1 MPLPQFLQRFRPG
14 ASEPLAQAPTLSE
27 ADIEQARVKARRRM
41 IGMAVLV
48 GVGVIGFPWLFETQP
63 RPLTGGDVQVTT
75 NVPQVAPVPV
85 VARAPIV
92 GRVESVV
99 DTEAA
104 PASSAV
110 KPVAAGTPMAEAASS
125 TSRVQAVAPKPSAP
139 AASPSPELLA
149 KAAEAKA
156 AEAKAAEAKAAAAK
170 ARAEEKARQEA
181 KAKADAKL
189 KAEAKAKADAK
200 LKAEAKA
207 KADDKARAEAKAKAK
222 ADDKAVDTTR
232 YIVQV
237 GAFNDAS
244 AAQATRMKVERLGIK
259 TYAQVI
265 DSPQGKKTRVR
276 VGPYT
281 NKAEA
286 EKVMATLKKAGL
298 TAGLL
303 TL

>member
-14 ASEPLAQAPTLSE
+14 ATESLAQAPTLSE
-27 ADIEQARVKARRRM
+27 ADIEQARVQARRRM

-63 RPLTGGDVQVTT
+63 RPLTGGDVQVLS
-75 NVPQVAPVPV
+75 NVPQVAPPAPV

-92 GRVESVV
+92 GRVESATGAQPPAVS
-99 DTEAA
+99 
-104 PASSAV
+104 PASSA
-110 KPVAAGTPMAEAASS
+110 PLTEPA
-125 TSRVQAVAPKPSAP
+125 SAP
-139 AASPSPELLA
+139 AKAVASPPDAPSSEALA

-156 AEAKAAEAKAAAAK
+156 AAAAAAK

-181 KAKADAKL
+181 KAKAEAKK
-189 KAEAKAKADAK
+189 KAEQKAEQQADAKAKA
-200 LKAEAKA
+200 EA
-207 KADDKARAEAKAKAK
+207 KARAEAKAKAIADAKAKNEAK
-222 ADDKAVDTTR
+222 ADPKVKPGDKAADKATETTR

-237 GAFNDAS
+237 GAFTDA
-244 AAQATRMKVERLGIK
+244 ATAQAARMKVERLGIK

-265 DSPQGKKTRVR
+265 ESPQGKKTRVR
-276 VGPYT
+276 VGPFT

-298 TAGLL
+298 TAGML

>member
-63 RPLTGGDVQVTT
+63 RPLTSGEVQVTS
-75 NVPQVAPVPV
+75 NVPQVAPAPV

-92 GRVESVV
+92 GRVESAVV
-99 DTEAA
+99 AEPPQAV
-104 PASSAV
+104 PAETSNEV
-110 KPVAAGTPMAEAASS
+110 GTP
-125 TSRVQAVAPKPSAP
+125 QAPKASAP
-139 AASPSPELLA
+139 APAPLVPPAPSPEA
-149 KAAEAKA
+149 V
-156 AEAKAAEAKAAAAK
+156 AKAAEAKAAAAK
-170 ARAEEKARQEA
+170 ARAEDKARQEA
-181 KAKADAKL
+181 KAKAEAKL
-189 KAEAKAKADAK
+189 KAEAKAKT
-200 LKAEAKA
+200 EAKA
-207 KADDKARAEAKAKAK
+207 KADAKAKTDEKAREEAKAKAK
-222 ADDKAVDTTR
+222 AQADAKAADTTR

-237 GAFNDAS
+237 GAFNDAA
-244 AAQATRMKVERLGIK
+244 AAQTTRMKVERLGIK

-276 VGPYT
+276 VGPFT

-298 TAGLL
+298 TAGML